1 MKITYTNTFRDLL
14 AFQLYHQSRSPVML
28 LVNASCLCFMA
39 YIVFQGMPEDP
50 AKGFGLA
57 PRIVATLFFLAV
69 FAPILIAVE
78 FAITLPTLFSRR
90 NKTMHSDYSL
100 TMDEDGFVEETNHAR
115 LDYQWP
121 AVRKL
126 VRTRRHIFIYVAQNI
141 AVVIPKRAFHDEAEW
156 QAFHEFCRRKTEPV
170 RAAAGASTA

>member
-28 LVNASCLCFMA
+28 LVNSCCLCFMA
-39 YIVFQGMPEDP
+39 FIFFQGMPEDP
-50 AKGFGLA
+50 AKGVGLA
-57 PRIVATLFFLAV
+57 PRIVATLIFLAI
-69 FAPILIAVE
+69 FTPILIAVE
-78 FAITLPTLFSRR
+78 FAITLLTLVSRG
-90 NKTMHSDYSL
+90 NKTGHSNYSL
-100 TMDEDGFVEETNHAR
+100 TMGEDGFVEETNHAR

-141 AVVIPKRAFHDEAEW
+141 AVVIPKRSFHDEAEW
-156 QAFHEFCRRKTEPV
+156 QTFHEFCRRKTKPGP
-170 RAAAGASTA
+170 AAPGASTA